1 MFDILLCS
9 DSAPLES
16 EPEDN
21 EKKYIVTA
29 LDATGQDLNDYFLI
43 ISEVSV
49 KEKNADTGR

>member
-43 ISEVSV
+43 ISDVSV
-49 KEKNADTGR
+49 KEKDASNGR